1 MTLNLGNIHSDGASP
16 CPPNGVWGFEHL
28 RHHQR
33 KRSSLPVSTSIP
45 SSAYLVLGQLWSVSE
60 LQVGGTVRFLQH
72 GIPQLLDLPSC
83 RGQAESLVGWMRD
96 INAHNGSL
104 ARTVCEIGSYGR
116 ISE

>member
-1 MTLNLGNIHSDGASP
+1 MPSKRGLGVRTFAA
-16 CPPNGVWGFEHL
+16 L
-28 RHHQR
+28 
-33 KRSSLPVSTSIP
+33 STK
-45 SSAYLVLGQLWSVSE
+45 AHACLHLVLGQLWSVSE